1 MKTRLFQLIFLT
13 KEEEAEMTRY
23 QEEMLSRVMEL
34 HQIAKGG
41 MISNWELYYKMY
53 ENVNL

>member
-1 MKTRLFQLIFLT
+1 MKFFLFFFFLLIFVT

-41 MISNWELYYKMY
+41 MISN
-53 ENVNL
+53 